1 MDNYKIRELPTDE
14 FGELWVQHGKK
25 FFEDES
31 QIFRLRNALSE
42 SELKN
47 IDNLKSNLGSPIRV
61 NLGIYYNNEFV
72 GWSWGYQESAFRFYM
87 CNSAIFPEHRR
98 KGLYTML
105 MNEMIEHVSKLG
117 FQEIYSRHTTTN
129 NAVIIPKLKA
139 GFLITTIEMTDLFG
153 ALIHLAYFPNQLRKK
168 MLDYRV
174 GQIKPDEEIK
184 KHLGL

>member
-1 MDNYKIRELPTDE
+1 MDNYEIRALPNDE
-14 FGELWVQHGKK
+14 FGKLWVKHAKK

-31 QIFRLRNALSE
+31 QIFRLRNALSKN
-42 SELKN
+42 ELDH
-47 IDNLKSNLGSPIRV
+47 IETLKSNLGEPLKI
-61 NLGIYYNNEFV
+61 NLGIYYNNEFI

-105 MNEMIEHVSKLG
+105 INEMIKRLTRLG

-139 GFLITTIEMTDLFG
+139 GFVITAMEISDSHG
-153 ALIHLAYFPNQLRKK
+153 ALVHLAYFPNSLRKK
-168 MLDYRV
+168 VLDYRV

-184 KHLGL
+184 LHLGI